1 MKKPIERIVLRGKGK
16 KIEGKKE
23 NTLKKKM
30 MTGGNEMK
38 GSLKMMWN
46 FIFFRKEC
54 VYFLLHMFSAGGWN
68 GCRSM

>member
-38 GSLKMMWN
+38 GSLKMM
-46 FIFFRKEC
+46 
-54 VYFLLHMFSAGGWN
+54 
-68 GCRSM
+68 